1 MIETAKGIE
10 PKYRFAGMQLD
21 QDGTVRRGEWLVRLG
36 LPELAVLEYLLAH
49 AGEVVTPQQ
58 LKEALWGAEPA
69 SAECI
74 AKCICSLQERLE
86 PKDLIQAIP
95 KRGYRISVEVERGK
109 RAEERG
115 WRLAIMPMSPGYS
128 VAEHMGAAIAEE
140 TIARLTDLRPANL
153 TVLAR
158 DSVFTLAR
166 RGRTALQIGVALRAD
181 LVLSGTLSAAT
192 KHYRLRAEM
201 LRVSDGAQIWVEDLL
216 VEQNRLAGLES
227 ELVERLAFRLGKE
240 LSAPR
245 VENGEVTLGAAAESD
260 EEVARRREAYE
271 LFLHGHH
278 EWQTLERHR
287 MQDGLRQLRR
297 AIELDP
303 TLLAAKTDLAQ
314 LCITQGAYG
323 YMAPTVEAELIR
335 HTAATIDDLHKAE
348 SILPALGWISFHVDH
363 NLNEALKAFRLSAHL
378 PHSQWTTRAR
388 SSLALS
394 RHRFG
399 EAIEILRAAM
409 RVDPYSAWL
418 HNRLAWAHHL
428 AGEREKSVE
437 LIHRTLSM
445 FPDHEVNGFYGAMI
459 FAHNGEA
466 ERGTKLAQQLTQS
479 SPYFD
484 PSTSV
489 CAYTLACEGRQEEAR
504 AMLERLQ
511 WLGRERFV
519 LRSFNPAVYVA
530 LGEPEN
536 ALAELRSAEEARCPW
551 FFQMLADPRLEA
563 LRGEAEF
570 ARMQRI
576 LSRMEEEAEE
586 DARLEA

>member
-1 MIETAKGIE
+1 
-10 PKYRFAGMQLD
+10 MQLGR
-21 QDGTVRRGEWLVRLG
+21 DGTVRCDEWLVRLG
-36 LPELAVLEYLLAH
+36 FPELAVLEYLLAH

-58 LKEALWGAEPA
+58 LKEALCGAESA
-69 SAECI
+69 SAESI
-74 AKCICSLQERLE
+74 AKCIRSLQERLE
-86 PKDLIQAIP
+86 SKNLIQTIP
-95 KRGYRISVEVERGK
+95 KHGYRISVEVERGD
-109 RAEERG
+109 RAEEG
-115 WRLAIMPMSPGYS
+115 VWRLAIMPLSPGYS
-128 VAEHMGAAIAEE
+128 VAEHLGAAIAEE

-166 RGRTALQIGVALRAD
+166 CGRTALQIGVALQAD

-192 KHYRLRAEM
+192 AHYRLRAEM
-201 LRVSDGAQIWVEDLL
+201 LRVSDGAQVWVEDLL

-227 ELVERLAFRLGKE
+227 ELVELLAFRLGNELLDKE
-240 LSAPR
+240 LSSPSA
-245 VENGEVTLGAAAESD
+245 ESTEVTLRAAASS
-260 EEVARRREAYE
+260 EEVLHRHEAYE
-271 LFLHGHH
+271 LFLHGHY

-287 MQDGLRQLRR
+287 MQDGMRQLRR

-323 YMAPTVEAELIR
+323 YMAPTVEAELVR
-335 HTAATIDDLHKAE
+335 HTAATIDDLHEAE
-348 SILPALGWISFHVDH
+348 SILPALGWVSFHVDH
-363 NLNEALKAFRLSAHL
+363 DLSEALKAFKLSAHL

-399 EAIEILRAAM
+399 EAIEILQAAL

-428 AGEREKSVE
+428 AGEREESVE

-445 FPDHEVNGFYGAMI
+445 FPDHEVNGLYGAII
-459 FAHNGEA
+459 FAYNGEA

-484 PSTSV
+484 LSTSV

-536 ALAELRSAEEARCPW
+536 ALAELRSVEEARCPW
-551 FFQMLADPRLEA
+551 FFQMLADPRLEP

-570 ARMQRI
+570 ARMRGI
-576 LSRMEEEAEE
+576 LSRMEAEADE